1 MIPPLQA
8 RSPLTQNT
16 SAAPPRPSAS
26 PSPAGDRIELGAHAA
41 DPAHKPTPPA
51 PKPTPPVPP
60 AIPAVDSERV
70 KTLFLELTQIRG
82 GTGNERKV
90 ADTITQK
97 LGAMGYTPREDGAAK
112 ATRGNTGN
120 LLLDIPGTIA
130 DAPGVIL
137 MAHMDTVSVAVG
149 SKPQIR
155 DGVIYSDGT
164 TGLGA
169 DNRTGCAE
177 ILEAIRL
184 LQESK
189 TPHGPIQVIFTV
201 GEEGGLLGSSALR
214 REDVHGNIGYAVDS
228 FHPNEIFMGW
238 DGPIMV
244 DDRENVQRNH
254 EKAQDSF
261 RRAPKPDEVLQPQNN
276 AEGFLLDFTRAGIRD
291 IGLTPSERRL
301 WGASSDA
308 AALREMG
315 IPAMTIG
322 AGEQDIHSRQEHVS
336 IEDLKKSTELV
347 LRLVA
352 NATRYQVDGAGRIT
366 PRA

>member
-1 MIPPLQA
+1 MIPPIQTPSL
-8 RSPLTQNT
+8 LTQT
-16 SAAPPRPSAS
+16 TTVAPTRPQAAPAA
-26 PSPAGDRIELGAHAA
+26 AGDRVELGTSGPDSAQ
-41 DPAHKPTPPA
+41 KPTPPA
-51 PKPTPPVPP
+51 PKPTPPAPP
-60 AIPAVDSERV
+60 AIPAVDKDRV

-120 LLLDIPGTIA
+120 LLLDIPGTIT

-137 MAHMDTVSVAVG
+137 MAHMDTVSIAVG

-177 ILEAIRL
+177 LLEAIRL
-184 LQESK
+184 LKENQ
-189 TPHGPIQVIFTV
+189 TAHGPIQVIFTV

-214 REDVHGNIGYAVDS
+214 REDVHGHLGYAVDS

-238 DGPIMV
+238 DGPIMA
-244 DDRENVQRNH
+244 DDRDNVQRNH

-261 RRAPKPDEVLQPQNN
+261 RRAPSSEEVLTPQNN

-291 IGLTPSERRL
+291 IGMTPSERRL

-322 AGEQDIHSRQEHVS
+322 AGEQDIHSRKEHVS
-336 IEDLKKSTELV
+336 IEDLGKSTELV

-352 NATRYQVDGAGRIT
+352 NATRYQVDGAGHIT